1 MFEQIVAEASDAI
14 IVAEI
19 DRTIGSGFRITYSN
33 KAFTRIF
40 GYSSGE
46 VLGKS
51 PRMLQGAD
59 TCIETIK
66 EISTIVHAGKSIR
79 RRILNY
85 TKAGQPVW
93 VDVNIVPLSLP
104 SDHIQRFAAVERDV
118 TYDVAREHQL
128 EAMAFADPLTKLA
141 NRRYFDQTLERE
153 LSRARR
159 QHVPLSLA
167 ILDIDRFKFVN
178 DTWGHPVGDRVLVA
192 VARSILHSVRN
203 YDFVARVG
211 GEEFTVLLP
220 GANLSDSK
228 HVVERICA
236 DVHAHAHAV
245 VDTQTI
251 MVTCSAGLA
260 TLSDDDEE
268 ETIVSRADHA
278 LYAAKSEGRNRI
290 ALLDPETGGL
300 EIRVPDRSSSYIAY
314 PSAGPN
320 ELQSTSFSNR

>member
-14 IVAEI
+14 IVAEV
-19 DRTIGSGFRITYSN
+19 GPNLGPGFRITYCN
-33 KAFTRIF
+33 KSFTRLF
-40 GYSSGE
+40 GYSLEE

-51 PRMLQGAD
+51 PRMLQGPD
-59 TCIETIK
+59 TCAETIK
-66 EISTIVHAGKSIR
+66 EVSSIVHAGRSIR

-85 TKAGQPVW
+85 TKAGQAIW

-104 SDHIQRFAAVERDV
+104 GDPIQRFAAVERDV
-118 TYDVAREHQL
+118 TNDVEREHRL
-128 EAMAFADPLTKLA
+128 EALAFADPLTKLA

-159 QHVPLSLA
+159 QRLPLSLA
-167 ILDIDRFKFVN
+167 MLDIDRFKFVN
-178 DTWGHPVGDRVLVA
+178 DTWGHPVGDRILVA

-220 GANLSDSK
+220 GANLADGV

-236 DVHAHAHAV
+236 DVHAHAHAI

-251 MVTCSAGLA
+251 MVTCSAGLTA
-260 TLSDDDEE
+260 VGDIDDP
-268 ETIVSRADHA
+268 ETIVRRADRA
-278 LYAAKSEGRNRI
+278 LYTAKSEGRNRV
-290 ALLDPETGGL
+290 ALLDGETGEL
-300 EIRVPDRSSSYIAY
+300 DSRVSDR
-314 PSAGPN
+314 
-320 ELQSTSFSNR
+320 